1 MTNILNST
9 IDFINIVSSLI
20 KCGSVRKAIFKV
32 SARLSLS
39 WDWVGGWGLGW
50 AKKPSSSSQYTSMI
64 IVKFSTGKNIG
75 SIFLH
80 TKCTTCPLKCAFFPP
95 KCSAQRLV
103 KRIKGN
109 SAILGNIKISPFLLC
124 TNLAI
129 SCLVFPPPV
138 QSILRDVI
146 WIKTRPKSVR
156 WCASVTWLI
165 LLIWLF

>member
-1 MTNILNST
+1 
-9 IDFINIVSSLI
+9 
-20 KCGSVRKAIFKV
+20 
-32 SARLSLS
+32 
-39 WDWVGGWGLGW
+39 
-50 AKKPSSSSQYTSMI
+50 MI

-80 TKCTTCPLKCAFFPP
+80 TKCTTKMCIFPP

-129 SCLVFPPPV
+129 SCIVFPPPV
-138 QSILRDVI
+138 QSKCHRHHS
-146 WIKTRPKSVR
+146 KTLFSESFSSSHGDNDAMNVQKFFHFSD
-156 WCASVTWLI
+156 
-165 LLIWLF
+165 LLKTCSWYEKKKNKKHSDLGFF